1 MNAPT
6 EWVSAVAILAAGLI
20 LGLIFVILSNRRRTK
35 ASTLGSDPDIEFRDL
50 EAKRDA
56 LILQLRDLD
65 QKSSPAERTRLE
77 LETAEVLRQIDGH
90 GRGSRVVPSDEV
102 EVAEASPMNPA
113 LRGFLWGAVSFA
125 VLAGLGYFVMQSASP
140 REEGGLATG
149 GLPSQSAT
157 QRDPM
162 LEQIQAAVMRN
173 PEDLQLRN
181 DFAQALLERDDLMG
195 VFEQTKFV
203 LDRAPEDSRALTFQ
217 ALVRLA
223 MGEADTAIS
232 MLQRASQS
240 DPKNLDSWVGLA
252 WIYAQSDRMDE
263 AEAMMAEAGKQ
274 SPQDKQRLD
283 EVFAQM
289 KVQIAQMK
297 DAPPPGGDL
306 PAGHPPIDG
315 QLPAGHPPVAPAAG
329 AAPATAMATPASPG
343 DGRSIQ
349 VTLELDPAARVRS
362 GVLYVMARPPAGGPP
377 VAVKRMQ
384 VSTFPVTFDFGAA
397 DSMMGQPLPD
407 RFLLEARLDS
417 DGDAA
422 TRSPNDPSAT
432 QQNVA
437 PGASVRLALR

>member
-20 LGLIFVILSNRRRTK
+20 LGLMFVIFSNRRRTK
-35 ASTLGSDPDIEFRDL
+35 GSTLGSDPDIELRDL

-90 GRGSRVVPSDEV
+90 GRRHTVATSSGDDI
-102 EVAEASPMNPA
+102 AEATPMNPA
-113 LRGFLWGAVSFA
+113 LKGFLWGAVSFA

-149 GLPSQSAT
+149 GLPSQSST

-203 LDRAPEDSRALTFQ
+203 LDRSPEDSRALTFQ

-223 MGEADTAIS
+223 MGEAETAIS
-232 MLQRASQS
+232 MLQRASRS
-240 DPKNLDSWVGLA
+240 DPQNLDSWVGLA

-263 AEAMMAEAGKQ
+263 AEAMIAEAAKQ
-274 SPQDKQRLD
+274 SPQDKQRLE

-289 KVQIAQMK
+289 KVQVAQMK
-297 DAPPPGGDL
+297 DAPAPGGDL

-329 AAPATAMATPASPG
+329 AQATAMAAPASPG

-349 VTLELDPAARVRS
+349 VTLELDPGARVRS
-362 GVLYVMARPPAGGPP
+362 GVLYVMARPAAGAPP

-384 VSTFPVTFDFGAA
+384 ISSFPVTFDFGTA

-432 QQNVA
+432 QQNVS